1 MHNVVHRCLFTY
13 GRGTQAS
20 ALRLRSYFVAM
31 SPQCRRNAATT
42 QTKTPTHL
50 CRDRQTSHPIRKP
63 SATQTKTP
71 IHPCRD
77 SQSTPP
83 TPKPAATQTKTPAHL
98 CRDNQTTLFTRK
110 PATTQTETPT
120 HLCRDSDV
128 GTVSKSSSHK
138 KLAQFSLQRTQL
150 TMSELRNVIPL
161 FLRGITLY
169 NGLIHKC
176 VHYSSHLADDSQ
188 RV

>member
-1 MHNVVHRCLFTY
+1 MKQSAR
-13 GRGTQAS
+13 RPTQATS
-20 ALRLRSYFVAM
+20 TLS
-31 SPQCRRNAATT
+31 TT
-42 QTKTPTHL
+42 QTKTPIHL
-50 CRDRQTSHPIRKP
+50 CRDRQTTLPTRKP
-63 SATQTKTP
+63 SATQTETP
-71 IHPCRD
+71 AHLCRD
-77 SQSTPP
+77 SQSKPP
-83 TPKPAATQTKTPAHL
+83 TPKPAATQTKTPIHPR
-98 CRDNQTTLFTRK
+98 RDNQTTLFTRK

-128 GTVSKSSSHK
+128 GTVSKSSGHK

-176 VHYSSHLADDSQ
+176 VHCSRHLADDSQ
-188 RV
+188 RF

>member
-1 MHNVVHRCLFTY
+1 MKQSAR
-13 GRGTQAS
+13 RPTQAT
-20 ALRLRSYFVAM
+20 
-31 SPQCRRNAATT
+31 C
-42 QTKTPTHL
+42 
-50 CRDRQTSHPIRKP
+50 KP

-77 SQSTPP
+77 NQT
-83 TPKPAATQTKTPAHL
+83 TLFTRKPATTQTKTPIHPCRDSQTTLPTRKPATTQTKTPTHL

-128 GTVSKSSSHK
+128 GTVSKSSGHK

-150 TMSELRNVIPL
+150 TMSELRNVISL

-176 VHYSSHLADDSQ
+176 VHCSRHLADDSQ
-188 RV
+188 RF